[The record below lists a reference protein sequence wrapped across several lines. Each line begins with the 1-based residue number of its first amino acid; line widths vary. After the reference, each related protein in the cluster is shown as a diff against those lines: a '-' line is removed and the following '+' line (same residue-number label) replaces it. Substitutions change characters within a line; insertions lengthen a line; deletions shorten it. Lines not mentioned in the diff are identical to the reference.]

1 MPNRRAVPVGGQEK
15 VFRFATDARVGG
27 SGLDFEVVPAMLD
40 DAGRAEFVRLGE
52 VFADQPTRFREG
64 DRAILTAYCLTWSL
78 YVMTAAELASTGILV
93 QGRSE
98 SDRSR
103 SVKNPALVALTQ
115 TSSQLRYLARELGL
129 TPDARGRMG
138 LKDEPSDDDSEAWS

>member
-1 MPNRRAVPVGGQEK
+1 MPNRRAVPVGGQEN
-15 VFRFATDARVGG
+15 VYRFATDAKVGG
-27 SGLDFEVVPAMLD
+27 IGLDFEVVPAMLD
-40 DAGRAEFVRLGE
+40 DAGRAEFLRLGV

-78 YVMTAAELASTGILV
+78 YVSTAAVLAAEGVLV
-93 QGRSE
+93 KGRSE
-98 SDRSR
+98 SDRAR
-103 SVKNPALVALTQ
+103 MVKNPALVALTQ

-138 LKDEPSDDDSEAWS
+138 LKDEPTDEDDEGEW

>member
-1 MPNRRAVPVGGQEK
+1 MPNRRAVPIGRDNVYLFTQ
-15 VFRFATDARVGG
+15 DARVGG
-27 SGLDFEVVPAMLD
+27 IGLDFEVVPPMLD
-40 DAGRAEFVRLGE
+40 DAGRAEFERLGV

-78 YVMTAAELASTGILV
+78 YLATAAELASTGVLV
-93 QGRSE
+93 KGRSE
-98 SDRSR
+98 SDRAR
-103 SVKNPALVALTQ
+103 MVKNPALVALTQ

-138 LKDEPSDDDSEAWS
+138 LKDEPTDDDDDGVWE